1 MRGLDATFTELGQN
15 VDAEARCLPFRTPV
29 AADVFRDEEIEQ
41 LRAEKARLETE
52 LREARDTIKGKD
64 ETAAKE
70 RAAMIQ
76 RFID

>member
-1 MRGLDATFTELGQN
+1 MPPLPNLGKTLMRGLDAYHFVRPSPLMY
-15 VDAEARCLPFRTPV
+15 
-29 AADVFRDEEIEQ
+29 FRDEEIEQ